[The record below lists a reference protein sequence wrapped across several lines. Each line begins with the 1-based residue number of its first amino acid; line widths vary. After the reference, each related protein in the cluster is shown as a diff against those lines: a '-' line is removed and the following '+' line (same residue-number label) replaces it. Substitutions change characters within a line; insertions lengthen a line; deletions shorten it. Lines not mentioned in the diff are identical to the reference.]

1 MTDQLSFNEMPSKV
15 LVSIVIPV
23 LNESVSIE
31 NCLRPLQHLRCQGYQ
46 IIAADGGSD
55 DDSVDLL
62 TPLVD
67 TVISCRPGRANQM
80 NAGAA
85 QAVGEWLLFLH
96 ADTYLPDTSQ
106 IKAVLSETTRLWG
119 FFPVRLSGSHFMFRI
134 IERAISWRS
143 RLSSVATGDQCIFI
157 RRDIFSQVGGFPNVV
172 LMEDVAMSKCLRK
185 NSSPLCWPEP
195 VKTSSRR
202 WEQYGIFK
210 TVILMWRLRFLYFL
224 GVRPEKLQQLYR

>member
-1 MTDQLSFNEMPSKV
+1 MTDKLGFSEMSGKV
-15 LVSIVIPV
+15 LVSIIIPV

-31 NCLRPLQHLRCQGYQ
+31 NCLRPLQHLRGDGYQ

-55 DDSVDLL
+55 DGSVDLL

-67 TVISCRPGRANQM
+67 TVVSCNPGRGNQM

-85 QAVGEWLLFLH
+85 QAVGQWLLFLH
-96 ADTYLPDTSQ
+96 ADTYLPGTSQ
-106 IKAVLSETTRLWG
+106 IKTVLTETSRLWG

-143 RLSSVATGDQCIFI
+143 QLSSVATGDQGIFI
-157 RRDIFSQVGGFPNVV
+157 RKDIFTQVGGFPSVA
-172 LMEDVAMSKCLRK
+172 LMEDVAMSKRLRK
-185 NSSPLCWPEP
+185 KGSPLCWPEP
-195 VKTSSRR
+195 VMTSSRR

-210 TVILMWRLRFLYFL
+210 TVFLMWRLRFLYFL
-224 GVRPEKLQQLYR
+224 GIRPEKLQQLYR